1 MSSPGDNSPLV
12 RLGGHRV
19 KERARQQLDA
29 ARGRYEG
36 SWVQAFVAQLKAL
49 HVFDWTTIFGAELL
63 WSALPFIILLSSLA
77 NERIDDDLSRHIGLD
92 SQGAHIVEQ
101 LFRHSPAHATIA
113 IVTGL
118 LFSFAGSIAVVSS
131 LQLLYE
137 RVFGQQHRAR
147 DFLRL
152 IIWVAVFL
160 AAAVAEGVIGGP
172 VRAVAGHV
180 AQGLLGFVVVT
191 VLFGWTMHF
200 LLAGRVPWRLV
211 IRPALVSGLLWV
223 ALAVFSSI
231 YFSPTVIDDSKTYGT
246 IGVVFTFLTWFMLI
260 GFVIV
265 LGAAGG
271 AVWQQRTRRDALS
284 ADSRRAADQSDGH
297 GNSAHSFPETPT
309 T

>member
-1 MSSPGDNSPLV
+1 MTRPVGTNDSP
-12 RLGGHRV
+12 
-19 KERARQQLDA
+19 RARRDGKAVVGRARRQLDA

-36 SWVQAFVAQLKAL
+36 SWVQAVAAQLKAL

-77 NERIDDDLSRHIGLD
+77 NERIDDDLSRHIGLNR
-92 SQGAHIVEQ
+92 QGAQIVEH

-137 RVFGQQHRAR
+137 RVFDQQHRAR
-147 DFLRL
+147 ELPRL
-152 IIWVAVFL
+152 VIWVGVFL
-160 AAAVAEGVIGGP
+160 VAAIAEVVIGGP
-172 VRAVAGHV
+172 VRTAAGPA

-200 LLAGRVPWRLV
+200 LLAGRVPWRFV
-211 IRPALVSGLLWV
+211 VRPALVSGLLWV
-223 ALAVFSSI
+223 VFSVFSSI
-231 YFSPTVIDDSKTYGT
+231 YFSTTVIDDSKTYGT

-271 AVWQQRTRRDALS
+271 AVWQQRANRGAGRS
-284 ADSRRAADQSDGH
+284 
-297 GNSAHSFPETPT
+297 
-309 T
+309 